1 MLEERG
7 FCGMPD
13 VYGPPDA
20 CVIHQYL
27 GSTSVYLAINPS
39 RDRGDRWSSPF
50 AQAAEVGIPDGERRM
65 GQYPYQLSGGLLQRV
80 MIAAALLAEPRL
92 IIGDE
97 PTTVLDVTIQEE
109 VMAILSEL
117 RSERGL
123 AMILI
128 THDLAR
134 RSQA

>member
-1 MLEERG
+1 
-7 FCGMPD
+7 
-13 VYGPPDA
+13 
-20 CVIHQYL
+20 
-27 GSTSVYLAINPS
+27 
-39 RDRGDRWSSPF
+39 
-50 AQAAEVGIPDGERRM
+50 M